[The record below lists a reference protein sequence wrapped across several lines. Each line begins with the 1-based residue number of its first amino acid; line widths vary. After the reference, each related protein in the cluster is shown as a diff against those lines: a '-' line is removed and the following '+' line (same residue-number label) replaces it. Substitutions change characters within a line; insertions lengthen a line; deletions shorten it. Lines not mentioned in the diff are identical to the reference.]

1 MEEYLKWCRQLQ
13 RSLKRKQG
21 ERQGASTSNK
31 EKCDSQVSICEV
43 SLSKRH
49 LSLSLSLSLVKS
61 ISGEE
66 ENDGA
71 HPFRVRV

>member
-13 RSLKRKQG
+13 QSLKRKQG

-31 EKCDSQVSICEV
+31 EKCENQVSICEA
-43 SLSKRH
+43 S

-61 ISGEE
+61 IAGEE
-66 ENDGA
+66 ENSEA
-71 HPFRVRV
+71 HLFRVRV